1 METFENLRKSLGYS
15 DPCPHFYIPQITIG
29 YFPMNE
35 EELKWNTKPV
45 LEIYLNLKYLQ
56 QRSTKEMKGGLFAVQ
71 LAGEEFLIEKNS
83 CTRCPAILDMAWIW
97 LRYS

>member
-15 DPCPHFYIPQITIG
+15 DPCPHFYIP
-29 YFPMNE
+29 MKE

-45 LEIYLNLKYLQ
+45 LKKYLNLKYLQ
-56 QRSTKEMKGGLFAVQ
+56 QRSTKEMKGGLFAVR

-83 CTRCPAILDMAWIW
+83 CTRCPAILDMVEI
-97 LRYS
+97 

>member
-1 METFENLRKSLGYS
+1 METFEKLRKSLGYS

-45 LEIYLNLKYLQ
+45 LEIYLNLKYLE
-56 QRSTKEMKGGLFAVQ
+56 QRSTKEMKGSAP
-71 LAGEEFLIEKNS
+71 N
-83 CTRCPAILDMAWIW
+83 
-97 LRYS
+97 

>member
-45 LEIYLNLKYLQ
+45 LEIYLNEVPAAKINQRDERQCPQLKKQ
-56 QRSTKEMKGGLFAVQ
+56 
-71 LAGEEFLIEKNS
+71 
-83 CTRCPAILDMAWIW
+83 TRILK
-97 LRYS
+97 